1 MTMIVM
7 ADNLATKIT
16 VSNLQI
22 PSVGTMKLRKTLK
35 HMGNI
40 SGKIVKKCIFNK
52 MKLTSLLMK
61 KRVSFLSKT
70 CPVFVR
76 STRILRQYLTFH
88 TFSVLATQLTGF

>member
-22 PSVGTMKLRKTLK
+22 TSAGTMKLRKTLK

-40 SGKIVKKCIFNK
+40 SGKIVKNA
-52 MKLTSLLMK
+52 
-61 KRVSFLSKT
+61 FLVK
-70 CPVFVR
+70 
-76 STRILRQYLTFH
+76 
-88 TFSVLATQLTGF
+88 